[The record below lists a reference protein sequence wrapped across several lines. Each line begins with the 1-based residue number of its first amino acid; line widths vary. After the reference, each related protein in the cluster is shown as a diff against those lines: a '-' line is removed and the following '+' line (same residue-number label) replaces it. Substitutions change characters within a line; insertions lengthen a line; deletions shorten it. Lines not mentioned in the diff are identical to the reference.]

1 MGLAGP
7 RRPIKVVE
15 VEVDGKIVRGVLERV
30 NDTVLVTTRDAQRSA
45 PLNGR
50 EAESVARDLL
60 HEMTATANL
69 TTNTGGAIA
78 QHAR

>member
-15 VEVDGKIVRGVLERV
+15 MEVDGKIVRGVVERV
-30 NDTVLVTTRDAQRSA
+30 NGTVLVTTRDSQRSA

-50 EAESVARDLL
+50 EAEAVARDLL
-60 HEMTATANL
+60 HDMTTTASVAKAAD
-69 TTNTGGAIA
+69 GVIA
-78 QHAR
+78 LHAR

>member
-15 VEVDGKIVRGVLERV
+15 VEVDGKMVRGVVERV
-30 NDTVLVTTRDAQRSA
+30 NSTVLVTTRDSQRSA

-50 EAESVARDLL
+50 EAEAVARDLL
-60 HEMTATANL
+60 HDMTTTASVAANADGVL
-69 TTNTGGAIA
+69 AH
-78 QHAR
+78 HAR